1 MEERKIGLITM
12 LQKRWTIKQSDP
24 QLVEELQEALRIHPV
39 FCALLVQRG
48 IHSFEQARNFFRAD
62 RSQWH
67 DPFLMKGMQEAVRLI
82 RQVIEQQERILIY
95 GDYDVDGTTAV
106 AVVYSYFR
114 HFYPHIE
121 FYIPHRFNEGYG
133 ISEKGINYAIEQ
145 GISLIITLDCG
156 IKSVELVEKA
166 RQHDIDVIICDHHMP
181 DEHLPRANAIL
192 NPKQADC
199 PYPYKELCGCGVGFK
214 LISAFDLVYPQ
225 EAELVNRHLDLVAT
239 AIAAD
244 IVPITGE
251 NRTLCVLGLE
261 KANRD
266 PSMALLALRNISQLE
281 RPFTISDLVFI
292 IAPRVNAAGRMDDA
306 RKAVE
311 LFTADNLALA
321 ETIARGLHED
331 NNDRRDI
338 DKQTTEEAL
347 LLISEDEQHAGQL
360 STVVYQPH
368 WHKGVIGIVA
378 SRLIDHHYRPTIVL
392 THSNGRVTGSARS
405 IKGFNLF
412 EGLSHCAE
420 YLETFG
426 GHYFAAGLTLQEK
439 KLNDFRK
446 RFDEVVKE
454 ILPEDKY
461 EPEIEIDA
469 ELFFQDIHEKFLG
482 ILIQFAPHGPENM
495 RPVFLSRGVRNYQN
509 QSVIAKEKH
518 IRFQVQQAGSQPF
531 SGIGFNLADKFH
543 LLQEDALIDLI
554 YHIEVNEWQGRNTIQ
569 LKVLDIRAAE

>member
-1 MEERKIGLITM
+1 M

-39 FCALLVQRG
+39 FCALLVRRG

-469 ELFFQDIHEKFLG
+469 ELSFQDIHEKFLG

>member
-1 MEERKIGLITM
+1 M

-106 AVVYSYFR
+106 AVVYSYFQ

-446 RFDEVVKE
+446 RFDEVVKQ

>member
-1 MEERKIGLITM
+1 M

-24 QLVEELQEALRIHPV
+24 QLVEQLQEALRIHPV

-311 LFTADNLALA
+311 LFTADNLQDA
-321 ETIARGLHED
+321 ETIARVLHED

-469 ELFFQDIHEKFLG
+469 ELTFQDIHEKFLG

-543 LLQEDALIDLI
+543 LLQEDALFDLI

>member
-1 MEERKIGLITM
+1 M

-192 NPKQADC
+192 NPKQSDC
-199 PYPYKELCGCGVGFK
+199 KYPYKELCGCGVGFK

-311 LFTADNLALA
+311 LFTADNLQDA
-321 ETIARGLHED
+321 ETIARVLHED

>member
-1 MEERKIGLITM
+1 M

-24 QLVEELQEALRIHPV
+24 QLVEQLQEALRIHPV

-192 NPKQADC
+192 NPKQSDC
-199 PYPYKELCGCGVGFK
+199 KYPYKELCGCGVGFK

-311 LFTADNLALA
+311 LFTADNLQDA
-321 ETIARGLHED
+321 ETIARVLHED

>member
-1 MEERKIGLITM
+1 M
-12 LQKRWTIKQSDP
+12 LQKRWTIKKSDP
-24 QLVEELQEALRIHPV
+24 LVVEELQQALRIHPV
-39 FCALLVQRG
+39 FCELLVQRG
-48 IHSFEQARNFFRAD
+48 IHSYDTARQFFRPD

-82 RQVIEQQERILIY
+82 RMAIEQKQRILIY

-133 ISEKGINYAIEQ
+133 ISEKGINYAIER
-145 GISLIITLDCG
+145 GIALIITLDCG
-156 IKSVELVEKA
+156 IKSVDLVEKA
-166 RQHDIDVIICDHHMP
+166 RQHHIDVIICDHHMP

-192 NPKQADC
+192 NPKQVDC

-225 EAELVNRHLDLVAT
+225 EPELVNRHLDLVAT

-251 NRTLCVLGLE
+251 NRALCVLGLE

-311 LFTADNLALA
+311 LFTAQSLEDA
-321 ETIARGLHED
+321 EAIARVLHED

-347 LLISEDEQHAGQL
+347 LLISEDEHHADQL
-360 STVVYQPH
+360 STIVYQPH

-446 RFDEVVKE
+446 RFDEVVKQ

-469 ELFFQDIHEKFLG
+469 ELSLQDIHEKFLG
-482 ILIQFAPHGPENM
+482 ILMQFSPHGPENM
-495 RPVFLSRGVRNYQN
+495 RPVFLSRGIRNYQN
-509 QSVIAKEKH
+509 QSVIAKDKH
-518 IRFQVQQAGSQPF
+518 IRFQVQQSGSRPF
-531 SGIGFNLADKFH
+531 SGIGFNLADKFY
-543 LLQEDALIDLI
+543 LLQNDALIDMI

-569 LKVLDIRAAE
+569 LKVLDIRAAVLS

>member
-1 MEERKIGLITM
+1 M

-39 FCALLVQRG
+39 FCALLVRRG

-482 ILIQFAPHGPENM
+482 ILMQFSPHGPENM

-569 LKVLDIRAAE
+569 LKVLDIRAAES